1 MRGCEP
7 TSLLSQRSAEHT
19 CTPLQVPPGQFTQEM
34 LDVRNPPANCLV
46 GVLTAPHAAPPPPM
60 LTAHAPPDIT
70 QDPQK
75 LSAAIQM
82 AAALLHQ
89 PYQ

>member
-1 MRGCEP
+1 M
-7 TSLLSQRSAEHT
+7 
-19 CTPLQVPPGQFTQEM
+19 PPGQFTQDM
-34 LDVRNPPANCLV
+34 LEVRHPPPNCLV
-46 GVLTAPHAAPPPPM
+46 GVLTASHAAPPPAM
-60 LTAHAPPDIT
+60 LAAQAPPDIT

>member
-1 MRGCEP
+1 
-7 TSLLSQRSAEHT
+7 
-19 CTPLQVPPGQFTQEM
+19 M
-34 LDVRNPPANCLV
+34 LDVHNPPPYCLV
-46 GVLTAPHAAPPPPM
+46 GVLTAPHAHAHAHAHAAPPPSLSSAPPPPNM
-60 LTAHAPPDIT
+60 MAAPDIT